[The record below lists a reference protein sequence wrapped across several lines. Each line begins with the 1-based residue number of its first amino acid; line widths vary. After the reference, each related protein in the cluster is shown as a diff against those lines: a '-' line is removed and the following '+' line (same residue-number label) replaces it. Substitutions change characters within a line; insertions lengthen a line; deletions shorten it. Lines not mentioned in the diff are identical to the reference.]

1 MAGSYTLSITTPQGT
16 RTQSFTQ
23 PRLVLGREV
32 GDIVLNDP
40 LSSSTH
46 AEIVFANGQVTLRDL
61 GSTNGTYV
69 NGQRITEV
77 VLTPG
82 VIVQFGNSHVQ
93 VVAGEDQRGRTMV
106 AGTAMRPPT
115 QPPAQA
121 GYPPL
126 GTQPP
131 QQQPAQAA
139 AKSGGGGMKL
149 ALILG
154 GLAVAGCLTC
164 TAGYFLFR
172 SKYTTVEVTRPG
184 PNGTTITTPLTKK
197 PVVSKAV
204 GGVSATREATV
215 KAVWFAKRGEGDV
228 LGGTSDIVL
237 RISPNAKGAVSVG
250 VMEEFA
256 GGTGNQWRT
265 ATWLAAFTASQVTGS
280 SLAANE
286 FLVRAG
292 GHIDGPSA
300 GMLMTATMTA
310 LLKGVTPR
318 ADTTMTG
325 TINPDGS
332 AGPVGGIV
340 QKMEGAKASG
350 IKRFGFPVGARSTQ
364 DMRTGEMADLLD
376 VAKRQGLEAKE
387 IHDIYEAYEW
397 LTGEKLERSSPVDEA
412 EMDVDTATQAKLR
425 GLIGTWKRRVEGDA
439 KQVGALAK
447 KLGKAASF
455 AAPALN
461 EAEAMIKRAE
471 NYEQSDQ
478 LVAAHTTWVK
488 AALSVALAKE
498 LLVFMP
504 AAVQQDIGAL
514 AAQIEDA
521 AKVKVEVDAFAQR
534 TEFAN
539 VQTAGGQ
546 VSAIRAWQAYVTAAS
561 FLALGDSGQA
571 NAQAVLTKLKKGELQ
586 VNQETLKY
594 LFTNMLK
601 PIIYYRSAR
610 VMLDFATDQQQLVG
624 EEGKVEGSDQG
635 AVSSQATA
643 YTSAAGAV
651 LAYFDSLVTE
661 QAATDQDVAKS
672 TMVERIAQN
681 ETGYLIGLKAKG
693 LAEGLP
699 ANGEQGQTLMRLAAG
714 SLAYL
719 QGASLVNKY
728 YSLAGNTDENGKLT
742 LRNRKALST
751 QLDLARVHAR
761 EAAAKAKAAV
771 GFVPGAAR
779 LEYMHGNA
787 LREGDDEDKLQALSS
802 YWGSAFWSEMVALP
816 SSK

>member
-1 MAGSYTLSITTPQGT
+1 MSSSYTLSITTPQGT

-23 PRLVLGREV
+23 ARLVLGREV

-40 LSSSTH
+40 LASSTH
-46 AEIVFANGQVTLRDL
+46 AEIVFANGQATLRDL
-61 GSTNGTYV
+61 GSTNGSYV
-69 NGQRITEV
+69 DGQRITEV
-77 VLTPG
+77 ALTPG

-93 VVAGEDQRGRTMV
+93 LVAGAEERGHTMV
-106 AGTAMRPPT
+106 AGTAVRPPARPAPAP
-115 QPPAQA
+115 QGSPP
-121 GYPPL
+121 
-126 GTQPP
+126 
-131 QQQPAQAA
+131 
-139 AKSGGGGMKL
+139 AKSGGPGLKI

-164 TAGYFLFR
+164 LAGYFLFS
-172 SKYTTVEVTRPG
+172 SKYATVTVTTPG
-184 PNGTTITTPLTKK
+184 PNGTTVTTPLARK
-197 PVVSKAV
+197 PVVSKSV
-204 GGVSATREATV
+204 GGVSAVREATV
-215 KAVWFAKRGEGDV
+215 KAVWFAKRGEGEV

-318 ADTTMTG
+318 PDTTMTG

-376 VAKRQGLEAKE
+376 VAKRLGLEAKE
-387 IHDIYEAYEW
+387 IHDVYEAYEW
-397 LTGEKLERSSPVDEA
+397 LTGERLPRSSPVDET
-412 EMDVDTATQAKLR
+412 EMDVDTTTQAKLR

-447 KLGKAASF
+447 KTGKAAGF
-455 AAPALN
+455 AAPALH
-461 EAEAMIKRAE
+461 EAEDYIKRAE
-471 NYEQSDQ
+471 NYEESDQ

-488 AALSVALAKE
+488 AAAAVAVAKE
-498 LLVFMP
+498 MLVFVP
-504 AAVQQDIGAL
+504 AALQLDISEM

-561 FLALGDSGQA
+561 FLALGDAGQA
-571 NAQAVLTKLKKGELQ
+571 NAQAALAKLKKGELQ
-586 VNQETLKY
+586 VSPESIRFLIE
-594 LFTNMLK
+594 NMLK
-601 PIIYYRSAR
+601 PILFYRTAR
-610 VMLDFATDQQQLVG
+610 VMLDYATDQQQLVG
-624 EEGKVEGSDQG
+624 EEGKVEASDLG

-661 QAATDQDVAKS
+661 QAASEQGVAKS
-672 TMVERIAQN
+672 RVEDVIIQK
-681 ETGYLIGLKAKG
+681 ETGYLVGLRAKS
-693 LAEGLP
+693 LAESLP
-699 ANGEQGQTLMRLAAG
+699 ADGDQAKTLMRLAAG
-714 SLAYL
+714 SQAYL
-719 QGASLVNKY
+719 EGASLVNKY

-751 QLDLARVHAR
+751 QLDLARTHAR
-761 EAAAKAKAAV
+761 EAAGKAKAAV

-779 LEYMHGNA
+779 QEYMHANA
-787 LREGDDEDKLQALSS
+787 LREGDDEDKLQALSG
-802 YWGSAFWSEMVALP
+802 YWASAFWSEMVALP